1 MFYLFLRNKLCRTWQ
16 RPNNTFRAA
25 WCSKA
30 LSCARGVVQCLQV
43 KSLGCKAAPLPQIIL
58 KLEELG
64 KRLPAMRNA
73 DSTSADTEAASS
85 LHVTD
90 VPMMDEED
98 SQSLASCRMMI
109 DSCSTSGNDS
119 TTSYQ

>member
-1 MFYLFLRNKLCRTWQ
+1 M
-16 RPNNTFRAA
+16 
-25 WCSKA
+25 
-30 LSCARGVVQCLQV
+30 QCLQV

-90 VPMMDEED
+90 VLEWSAFGPPALGAGESRDLKMMDEED

-109 DSCSTSGNDS
+109 DSCSTQASGNDS